1 MNKEKFRAYEKVRA
15 SGVVN
20 MWDVKSVC
28 NLSGLVKKDCF
39 DIMRNYSQYK
49 AIYGDKNE

>member
-1 MNKEKFRAYEKVRA
+1 MNKEKFRAYEKIRA